1 MVNYGEAIK
10 KPFTDLIKT
19 ENVKLTFGILLSLI
33 PIVQWFAKGFA
44 LESSGLGKT
53 RPSPKM
59 PEWKHFG
66 HLFIKGLL
74 SDIIFFVY
82 MLPALVIFLIGAGI
96 ILAPL
101 ASTIISSMFTQEVS
115 PVKDTESMMLK
126 NLIQQNWVLLIPN
139 LIVAAPILLVAF
151 VLFLFASYVG
161 PIAILNYV
169 KTNKFGQA
177 FNFDVIF
184 RKTLNVKYFIVWL
197 VTIILV
203 GIISAILSWV
213 PFIGRGIAYFI
224 TAVISFSI
232 YGQIFREIK

>member
-1 MVNYGEAIK
+1 MVKYEQAIK
-10 KPFTDLIKT
+10 KPFTDF
-19 ENVKLTFGILLSLI
+19 VKLMIGIVLSLI
-33 PIVQWFAKGFA
+33 PIAQWVAKGFA

-53 RPSPKM
+53 RPSLKM

-96 ILAPL
+96 VLAPL
-101 ASTIISSMFTQEVS
+101 AGTIISSMLTQEVS
-115 PVKDTESMMLK
+115 PVKDTGSMMLK

-151 VLFLFASYVG
+151 ALFLFASYVG

-177 FNFDVIF
+177 FNFDVVF
-184 RKTLNVKYFIVWL
+184 RKTLNAKYFMVWL
-197 VTIILV
+197 ITMILI
-203 GIISAILSWV
+203 GIASALLSWV
-213 PFIGRGIAYFI
+213 PLIGRGIAYFI